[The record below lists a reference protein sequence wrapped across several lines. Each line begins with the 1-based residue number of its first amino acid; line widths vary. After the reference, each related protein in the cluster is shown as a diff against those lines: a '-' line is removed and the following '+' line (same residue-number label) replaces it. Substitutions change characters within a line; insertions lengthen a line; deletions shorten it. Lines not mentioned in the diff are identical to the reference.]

1 MDDLNFTDFEVVKLN
16 SQEVEEISGGL
27 HPFTRGL
34 LWLIGYHGGEVA
46 WAAEQGANTAMF
58 MNMK

>member
-1 MDDLNFTDFEVVKLN
+1 MEDLNLDDYEILVLDSKELVEVT
-16 SQEVEEISGGL
+16 GGL
-27 HPFTRGL
+27 HSFTKGL

>member
-1 MDDLNFTDFEVVKLN
+1 MEDLNVTDYELFKLD
-16 SQEVEEISGGL
+16 SKELQEISGGL
-27 HPFTRGL
+27 HPLTKGF